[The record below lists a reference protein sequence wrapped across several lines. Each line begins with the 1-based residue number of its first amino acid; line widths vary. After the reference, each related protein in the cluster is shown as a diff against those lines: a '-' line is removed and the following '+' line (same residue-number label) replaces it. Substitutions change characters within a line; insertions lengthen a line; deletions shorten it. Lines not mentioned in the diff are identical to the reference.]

1 MAGHLRCLI
10 CAAAVLLVAGGAWA
24 DFEAGQ
30 HAWDAGRPAEAVDH
44 WRAAADAGDGRAM
57 LALGRLYVQ
66 GLGVVQNYIEAHK
79 WFNLAAS
86 RGEMEALSERDALAA
101 QMTPQQVA
109 AAQELAASWL
119 SGPDPAAA
127 APAVAPA
134 PTPAPAEP
142 EGALSIAEVREAQA
156 LLTVLGYDP
165 GLSDGVWGRR
175 SQRAYQAFLRD
186 AGRPA
191 SEPLTP
197 ETLRAMRTM
206 AARHSGSAVP
216 DAVRDRPPEPP
227 AAATPPPARALR
239 EAQTLLQA
247 LGYDTGRADGVWDGQ
262 SAQAYQSFLRN
273 MGLPVSAVLTPEVL
287 RTLRTLADT
296 RSAPP
301 LPAAPALP
309 RPASPPGDTAAPAQP
324 ALPRDTAHRLVQAG
338 DIDGLHSALLAGAEV
353 NTRDQRGWTPLMYA
367 AYQGYSLL
375 VPPLVEAQADPDIQ
389 AADGATALFMAVL
402 QGHEDIARELVAA
415 GADTTIRGPKGRTA
429 LELAQLQ
436 GMESAVTLLAGAEAD
451 RAAFLAA
458 ENADTGDAYDQYI
471 QSRPAGIFVAEAREL
486 RQSAVD
492 REAFERARMVGTA
505 QSYREYLAVYPTGLQ
520 HETAAQRVTELDAR
534 EYERAVQAD
543 SASAYRDYLEGNP
556 EGLFADEV
564 KRRRRVAL
572 DREMFARA
580 AERDTIEELQ
590 AYLDSQPEGAHRDEV
605 RDRLKALREPL
616 VFAEAQEQ
624 HTLAAYNE
632 YLAAYPDGAYAD
644 LANQMVAQLGATGEF
659 RDCDHC
665 PAMVV
670 IPSGSFMMGSDDGK
684 PDETPRRRVTIAEPF
699 AVGKYEVTVGEFA
712 AFVTATGHDMADG
725 EGLLGLPPANACTS
739 LNILQVFERITWR
752 APGYG
757 QDDDSPVVC
766 VSWNDAVAYVKWL
779 SIETGQPYR
788 LLSEAE
794 WEYVARAKTDTAF
807 HFGATI
813 STKEANY
820 DSSHSDELSVDR
832 LNRGQSISVGSFPPN
847 RFGVHDVH
855 GNALEWA
862 EDCWHENYEGAPT
875 DGRAW
880 TSDGD
885 CEVRVARG
893 GSWYNY
899 AALIRSA
906 ARASFDARK
915 RHSHFGLRVARA
927 IGPGDPLL
935 EFSSSAADAGP
946 SSE

>member
-1 MAGHLRCLI
+1 M
-10 CAAAVLLVAGGAWA
+10 
-24 DFEAGQ
+24 
-30 HAWDAGRPAEAVDH
+30 
-44 WRAAADAGDGRAM
+44 
-57 LALGRLYVQ
+57 
-66 GLGVVQNYIEAHK
+66 
-79 WFNLAAS
+79 
-86 RGEMEALSERDALAA
+86 
-101 QMTPQQVA
+101 
-109 AAQELAASWL
+109 
-119 SGPDPAAA
+119 
-127 APAVAPA
+127 
-134 PTPAPAEP
+134 
-142 EGALSIAEVREAQA
+142 
-156 LLTVLGYDP
+156 LTVLGYDP

-175 SQRAYQAFLRD
+175 SERAYRAFLRD
-186 AGRPA
+186 AGRPE

-197 ETLRAMRTM
+197 ETLRTMRTL
-206 AARHSGSAVP
+206 AARQSGSAVP
-216 DAVRDRPPEPP
+216 DAARDRPPEPP
-227 AAATPPPARALR
+227 AAAAPPPVRALR

-273 MGLPVSAVLTPEVL
+273 MGLPVAAVLTPEVL
-287 RTLRTLADT
+287 RTLRTLAES
-296 RSAPP
+296 RSSPP
-301 LPAAPALP
+301 PSAAPALP
-309 RPASPPGDTAAPAQP
+309 RLASPPDDTDAPSRP

-338 DIDGLHSALLAGAEV
+338 DIDGLQSALLAGAEV

-375 VPPLVEAQADPDIQ
+375 VPPLVEAEADPDIQ

-402 QGHEDIARELVAA
+402 QGHAEIARELVAA

-436 GMESAVTLLAGAEAD
+436 GLESTVTLLAGAEAD

-458 ENADTGDAYDQYI
+458 EKADTGNAYDRYI
-471 QSRPAGIFVAEAREL
+471 QSRPSGIFVAQARE
-486 RQSAVD
+486 RREAAVD
-492 REAFERARMVGTA
+492 REAFERAKRVGTA
-505 QSYREYLAVYPTGLQ
+505 QSYREYLAVYPTGLH
-520 HETAAQRVTELDAR
+520 HETAAQRVTELDAQ

-543 SASAYRDYLEGNP
+543 SASAYRDYLEANP

-590 AYLDSQPEGAHRDEV
+590 TYLDAQPEGAHRDEV

-624 HTLAAYNE
+624 HTVVAYTE

-684 PDETPRRRVTIAEPF
+684 PDETPRHRVTIAEPF

-712 AFVTATGHDMADG
+712 AFVAASGHDMADG

-739 LNILQVFERITWR
+739 LNFMQMFERISWR

-766 VSWNDAVAYVKWL
+766 ISWNDAVAYVKWL

-820 DSSHSDELSVDR
+820 DSSHSDELSVDQ
-832 LNRGQSISVGSFPPN
+832 LNRGQSVSVGSFPPN

-855 GNALEWA
+855 GNALEWVD
-862 EDCWHENYEGAPT
+862 DCWHKNYEGAPT

-880 TSDGD
+880 NWDGN

-893 GSWYNY
+893 GILVQLCGLDPFRGSRQLRHQE
-899 AALIRSA
+899 AALAFRPAGRSSD
-906 ARASFDARK
+906 RAGRSPPGVVFP
-915 RHSHFGLRVARA
+915 RA
-927 IGPGDPLL
+927 GRRSIV
-935 EFSSSAADAGP
+935 
-946 SSE
+946 

>member
-1 MAGHLRCLI
+1 MAGLLRCLA
-10 CAAAVLLVAGGAWA
+10 CAAIVLLVVCGAQA

-30 HAWDAGRPAEAVDH
+30 HAWDAGRPMEAVEH
-44 WRAAADAGDGRAM
+44 WQAAADAGDGRAM

-66 GLGVVQNYIEAHK
+66 GLGVIQNYIEAHK

-86 RGEMEALSERDALAA
+86 RGEMEALSERDAVAA

-119 SGPDPAAA
+119 SGPGPTPH
-127 APAVAPA
+127 APAA
-134 PTPAPAEP
+134 PTPSEP
-142 EGALSIAEVREAQA
+142 ERSASIDAVREAQA

-175 SQRAYQAFLRD
+175 SARAYQAFLRD
-186 AGRPA
+186 SGLPESAQ
-191 SEPLTP
+191 LTP
-197 ETLRAMRTM
+197 DVLSTMRTM
-206 AARHSGSAVP
+206 AARQSSAVP
-216 DAVRDRPPEPP
+216 EAIRDRPPEPP
-227 AAATPPPARALR
+227 VAASPPPVRALR

-247 LGYDTGRADGVWDGQ
+247 LGYEPGRTDGVWDGQ
-262 SAQAYQSFLRN
+262 SAQVYQSFLRN
-273 MGLPVSAVLTPEVL
+273 MGLPVSPVLTPEVL

-296 RSAPP
+296 RSPP
-301 LPAAPALP
+301 PAPAAPAPP
-309 RPASPPGDTAAPAQP
+309 RLAAPPADTLAP
-324 ALPRDTAHRLVQAG
+324 SRSALPRDAAHRLVQAG
-338 DIDGLHSALLAGAEV
+338 DIDGLQSALLAGAEV
-353 NTRDQRGWTPLMYA
+353 NTRDQSGRTPLMHA
-367 AYQGYSLL
+367 ANQGYSLL
-375 VPPLVEAQADPDIQ
+375 VPSLLEAQADPDIR
-389 AADGATALFMAVL
+389 AADGATALFIAVL

-415 GADTTIRGPKGRTA
+415 GADTTIRGPRGRTA
-429 LELAQLQ
+429 LEVAQLQ
-436 GMESAVTLLAGAEAD
+436 GLESTVTLLAGAEAD

-458 ENADTGDAYDQYI
+458 EHADTGDAYDRYI
-471 QSRPAGIFVAEAREL
+471 NARPAGIFVERARE
-486 RQSAVD
+486 RREAAVD
-492 REAFERARMVGTA
+492 REAFERAGMVGTA
-505 QSYREYLAVYPTGLQ
+505 QSYREYLAVYPTGLH
-520 HETAAQRVTELDAR
+520 HETAARRVTELDAQ

-543 SASAYRDYLEGNP
+543 SASAYRDYLEANP
-556 EGLFADEV
+556 EGLFVDEV
-564 KRRRRVAL
+564 ERRRRGAL

-580 AERDTIEELQ
+580 SDRNTIEELQ
-590 AYLDSQPEGAHRDEV
+590 TYLDSQPEGAHRDEV
-605 RDRLKALREPL
+605 RDRLTVLREPL
-616 VFAEAQEQ
+616 VFAQAQEQ
-624 HTLAAYNE
+624 HTVAAYTE

-644 LANQMVAQLGATGEF
+644 LANQMIAQLGATGNEF
-659 RDCDHC
+659 RDCGHC

-670 IPSGSFMMGSDDGK
+670 VPSGSFIMGSDDGK
-684 PDETPRRRVTIAEPF
+684 PNETPRHRVTIAEPF
-699 AVGKYEVTVGEFA
+699 AAGKYEVTVGEFA
-712 AFVTATGHDMADG
+712 AFVAATGHDMAD
-725 EGLLGLPPANACTS
+725 EDGLLGLPPANACTS
-739 LNILQVFERITWR
+739 LNFLQVFERITWR

-820 DSSHSDELSVDR
+820 DSSHSDELSVDQ
-832 LNRGQSISVGSFPPN
+832 LNRGGSISVGSFPPN

-855 GNALEWA
+855 GNALEWV
-862 EDCWHENYEGAPT
+862 EDCWHGNYVGAPT
-875 DGRAW
+875 DGRPW
-880 TSDGD
+880 TWDGN
-885 CEVRVARG
+885 CEARIARG

-906 ARASFDARK
+906 ARGSFDAKK

-927 IGPGDPLL
+927 IGPDDPLL
-935 EFSSSAADAGP
+935 EFSSPAAAADP